1 MKKDENGDCK
11 TMPGILLERHKE
23 QQDEVDNDDKDVC
36 LGVSVERN
44 WPRKSKRRRGRKER
58 NSLKLFSELVGFA
71 ACQSV
76 GGFCLVLGSKWVVVL
91 VDE

>member
-36 LGVSVERN
+36 LGVSVGE
-44 WPRKSKRRRGRKER
+44 KLAQEEQEKER
-58 NSLKLFSELVGFA
+58 EKGKKFP
-71 ACQSV
+71 Q
-76 GGFCLVLGSKWVVVL
+76 VV
-91 VDE
+91 